1 MYERGVRLLE
11 NPVQPYAWGSLTA
24 IAGLL
29 GRPPSTTPEAELWL
43 GAHPSAPSTVMGP
56 AGLEPLSRYILYS
69 PVTALGRDV
78 LARFGPNL
86 PFLLKVLAA
95 AHPLSLQ
102 AHPSLQQAQEGF
114 SKEEAMGV
122 PRSAPHRNYRDSNH
136 KPELVCALSE
146 FHALCGFR
154 RTEESVRLLEG
165 LGLDAS
171 RLKEAG
177 LRGYFEWVMTRPP
190 AERAELAHSVVAGCR
205 KRPVAQYARECGWV
219 AKLGAQYPGDVG
231 VLGALLLNLVT
242 LSPGQALYLPAGRM
256 HAYLEGVAME
266 IMASSDNVLRGGL
279 TPKHI
284 DVPELLRV
292 LDFRDGPVDLV
303 APEGDVA
310 VYQTPAPDFELTRVR
325 LRGAEQQLA
334 RHGPDILLV
343 VDGEVAVDSG
353 AERHHLRRG
362 TSVFV
367 DAAEGSTLTL
377 SGEGVAFRATVGR

>member
-1 MYERGVRLLE
+1 M
-11 NPVQPYAWGSLTA
+11 QPYAWGSLTA

-29 GRPPSTTPEAELWL
+29 GRPPSATPEAELWL
-43 GAHPSAPSTVMGP
+43 GAHASAPSTVVGP

-69 PVTALGRDV
+69 PVTALGREV

-114 SKEEAMGV
+114 SREEALGV
-122 PRSAPHRNYRDSNH
+122 PRSAAHRNYRDPNH
-136 KPELVCALSE
+136 KPELLCALSE

-154 RTEESVRLLEG
+154 RIDESVALLEG

-171 RLKEAG
+171 RLKSG
-177 LRGYFEWVMTRPP
+177 GIRGYFEWVMTRPIS
-190 AERAELAHSVVAGCR
+190 ERAVLARSAVAACR
-205 KRPVAQYARECGWV
+205 DRTPPGFTRECAWA

-242 LSPGQALYLPAGRM
+242 LKPGEALYLPAGKM

-284 DVPELLRV
+284 DVPELLKV
-292 LDFRDGPVDLV
+292 LDFRDGPIELV
-303 APEGDVA
+303 APQGDIA
-310 VYQTPAPDFELTRVR
+310 VYQTPAPDFELTR
-325 LRGAEQQLA
+325 LTLTGNQLKLS
-334 RHGPDILLV
+334 RRGPDILLV
-343 VDGEVAVDSG
+343 VEGAVELESG
-353 AERHHLRRG
+353 PERHRLHRG
-362 TSVFV
+362 ASVFV
-367 DAAEGSTLTL
+367 DAAESSSLTV
-377 SGEGVAFRATVGR
+377 SGEGVVFRATVGR

>member
-1 MYERGVRLLE
+1 VRLLE

-29 GRPPSTTPEAELWL
+29 GRPPSATPEAELWL
-43 GAHPSAPSTVMGP
+43 GAHASAPSTVVGP

-69 PVTALGRDV
+69 PVTALGREV

-114 SKEEAMGV
+114 SREEALGV
-122 PRSAPHRNYRDSNH
+122 PRSAAHRNYRDPNH
-136 KPELVCALSE
+136 KPELLCALSE

-154 RTEESVRLLEG
+154 RTDESVALLEG

-171 RLKEAG
+171 RLKSDG
-177 LRGYFEWVMTRPP
+177 IRGYFEWVMTRPVS
-190 AERAELAHSVVAGCR
+190 ERADLARAAVAACR
-205 KRPVAQYARECGWV
+205 DRTPPGFARECGWA

-242 LSPGQALYLPAGRM
+242 LKPGEALYLPAGKM

-284 DVPELLRV
+284 DVPELLKV
-292 LDFRDGPVDLV
+292 LDFHDGPIELV
-303 APEGDVA
+303 APQGDVA
-310 VYQTPAPDFELTRVR
+310 VYQTPAPDFELTRLR
-325 LRGAEQQLA
+325 LTGNQLKLS
-334 RHGPDILLV
+334 RRGPDILLV
-343 VDGEVAVDSG
+343 VEGAVELESG
-353 AERHHLRRG
+353 SERHRLHRG
-362 TSVFV
+362 ASVFV
-367 DAAEGSTLTL
+367 DAAESSSLTV
-377 SGEGVAFRATVGR
+377 SGEGVVFRATVGR

>member
-1 MYERGVRLLE
+1 
-11 NPVQPYAWGSLTA
+11 
-24 IAGLL
+24 
-29 GRPPSTTPEAELWL
+29 
-43 GAHPSAPSTVMGP
+43 MGP

-114 SKEEAMGV
+114 SREEALGV
-122 PRSAPHRNYRDSNH
+122 PRSAPHRNYRDPNH

-154 RTEESVRLLEG
+154 RAEESVALLEA

-171 RLKEAG
+171 RIKSDG
-177 LRGYFEWVMTRPP
+177 LSGYFEWVMTRP
-190 AERAELAHSVVAGCR
+190 AHERAELAQAAVDGCGS
-205 KRPVAQYARECGWV
+205 RPPARFERECRW
-219 AKLGAQYPGDVG
+219 AARLGSQYPGDVG

-242 LSPGQALYLPAGRM
+242 LKPGQALYLPAGKM

-284 DVPELLRV
+284 DVPELLKV
-292 LDFRDGPVDLV
+292 LDFRDGPIELID
-303 APEGDVA
+303 PQGDVA
-310 VYQTPAPDFELTRVR
+310 IYQTPAPDFELTRLR
-325 LRGAEQQLA
+325 LRGEELELA
-334 RHGPDILLV
+334 RQGPDILLV
-343 VDGEVAVDSG
+343 VEGAVEVDSG
-353 AERHHLRRG
+353 SERHRLQRG
-362 TSVFV
+362 ASVFV
-367 DAAEGSTLTL
+367 DAAESSSLTV
-377 SGEGVAFRATVGR
+377 SGEGVVFRATVGR

>member
-1 MYERGVRLLE
+1 VRLLE

-29 GRPPSTTPEAELWL
+29 GRPPSPTPQAELWL
-43 GAHPSAPSTVMGP
+43 GAHASAPSTVMGP

-95 AHPLSLQ
+95 AQPLSLQ

-114 SKEEAMGV
+114 SREEALGV
-122 PRSAPHRNYRDSNH
+122 PRSAPHRNYKDPNH
-136 KPELVCALSE
+136 KPELLCALSE

-154 RTEESVRLLEG
+154 RADESVALLEA

-171 RLKEAG
+171 RIKSGG
-177 LRGYFEWVMTRPP
+177 LRGYFEWVMTRPTH
-190 AERAELAHSVVAGCR
+190 ERAELAQAAVNGCR
-205 KRPVAQYARECGWV
+205 SKAPAAFARECSW
-219 AKLGAQYPGDVG
+219 ALRLGTQYPGDVG

-242 LSPGQALYLPAGRM
+242 LKPGQALYLPAGKM
-256 HAYLEGVAME
+256 HAYLEGVGME

-292 LDFRDGPVDLV
+292 LDFREGPIDLV
-303 APEGDVA
+303 EAQGDIFT
-310 VYQTPAPDFELTRVR
+310 YQTPAPDFELTRLKLHGGPVT
-325 LRGAEQQLA
+325 LD

-343 VDGEVAVDSG
+343 VEGTVEVDSG
-353 AERHHLRRG
+353 TERHRLQRG
-362 TSVFV
+362 ASVFV
-367 DAAEGSTLTL
+367 DAAESSALTL
-377 SGEGVAFRATVGR
+377 SGEGVVFRATVGR

>member
-29 GRPPSTTPEAELWL
+29 GRPPSPTPQAELWL
-43 GAHPSAPSTVMGP
+43 GAHASAPSTVMGP

-95 AHPLSLQ
+95 AQPLSLQ

-114 SKEEAMGV
+114 SREEALGV
-122 PRSAPHRNYRDSNH
+122 PRSAPHRNYKDPNH
-136 KPELVCALSE
+136 KPELLCALSE

-154 RTEESVRLLEG
+154 RADESVALLEA

-171 RLKEAG
+171 RIKSGG
-177 LRGYFEWVMTRPP
+177 LRGYFEWVMTRPTH
-190 AERAELAHSVVAGCR
+190 ERAELAQAAVNGCR
-205 KRPVAQYARECGWV
+205 SKAPAAFARECSW
-219 AKLGAQYPGDVG
+219 ALRLGTQYPGDVG

-242 LSPGQALYLPAGRM
+242 LKPGQALYLPAGKM
-256 HAYLEGVAME
+256 HAYLEGVGME

-292 LDFRDGPVDLV
+292 LDFREGPIDLV
-303 APEGDVA
+303 EAQGDIFT
-310 VYQTPAPDFELTRVR
+310 YQTPAPDFELTRLKLHGGPVT
-325 LRGAEQQLA
+325 LD

-343 VDGEVAVDSG
+343 VEGTVEVDSG
-353 AERHHLRRG
+353 TERHRLQRG
-362 TSVFV
+362 ASVFV
-367 DAAEGSTLTL
+367 DAAESSALTL
-377 SGEGVAFRATVGR
+377 SGEGVVFRATVGR